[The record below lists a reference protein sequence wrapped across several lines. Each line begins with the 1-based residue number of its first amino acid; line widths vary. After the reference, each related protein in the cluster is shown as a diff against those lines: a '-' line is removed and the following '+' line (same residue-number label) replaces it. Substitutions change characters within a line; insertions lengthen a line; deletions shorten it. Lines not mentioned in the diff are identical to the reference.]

1 MNGSKKTVFAHR
13 RVRRG
18 WRRCILR
25 ADGPVLP
32 PLLLPRLALRVRPDS
47 LFGDAAWYAVPPDCA
62 ADEPFSAV
70 SELTEAVLRKNG
82 PFVEFSLCLS
92 RACLVKMFVFIYEW
106 LEKTV
111 FTHLHSRAIVQVN
124 LPNNATTHPFVSTF
138 PIYVCPEPVLVK

>member
-13 RVRRG
+13 RIRWG

-70 SELTEAVLRKNG
+70 SELTEAVLRKHG

-92 RACLVKMFVFIYEW
+92 RACLGRMIVFIYKW
-106 LEKTV
+106 LRKTV
-111 FTHLHSRAIVQVN
+111 FTHLELNVDR
-124 LPNNATTHPFVSTF
+124 L
-138 PIYVCPEPVLVK
+138 EL